1 MLNES
6 KFKKTIIAANYKI
19 CRIKFN
25 RGDDDLK
32 KENKKRKKLS
42 VVVMTPLTKKQ
53 KEEKIEL
60 LRQMF
65 QEKYY
70 S

>member
-1 MLNES
+1 MN
-6 KFKKTIIAANYKI
+6 IAANYKI

-25 RGDDDLK
+25 RGDDNLK

-42 VVVMTPLTKKQ
+42 VVVMTPLTKEQ
-53 KEEKIEL
+53 KEEKVKQLIE
-60 LRQMF
+60 MF
-65 QEKYY
+65 QTKYY